1 MSDAKKQSNGKWRNQ
16 LYVGRD
22 ENGKRIY
29 ESFTADTKKEANA
42 LAAAR
47 ARELEMHGRK
57 QQKPCEMTV
66 GEAIDKYI
74 EDRDAV
80 LQPKTIREYKGM
92 RRNRFPAIMGIRIK
106 DLTEADVQRAVNA
119 EARRASPKSIR
130 NAYGLLSSALTA
142 VDSDIRFRV
151 NLPQK
156 QKNTLGRYIKRQ
168 HPRHLLRWQRLKHPA
183 GSSHPTDFASVA
195 CT

>member
-57 QQKPCEMTV
+57 QQKPCELTV

-80 LQPKTIREYKGM
+80 LQPKT
-92 RRNRFPAIMGIRIK
+92 RRI
-106 DLTEADVQRAVNA
+106 
-119 EARRASPKSIR
+119 SP
-130 NAYGLLSSALTA
+130 
-142 VDSDIRFRV
+142 
-151 NLPQK
+151 
-156 QKNTLGRYIKRQ
+156 
-168 HPRHLLRWQRLKHPA
+168 RWA
-183 GSSHPTDFASVA
+183 
-195 CT
+195 